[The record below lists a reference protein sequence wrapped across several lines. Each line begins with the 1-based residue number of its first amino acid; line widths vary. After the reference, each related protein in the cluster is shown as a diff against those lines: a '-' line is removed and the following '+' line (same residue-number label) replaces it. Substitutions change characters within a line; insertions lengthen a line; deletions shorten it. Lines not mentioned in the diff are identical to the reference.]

1 MKLSLNPNTTTFSTL
16 LLLFLVTARGVLS
29 VPHPQDGYTSGEPV
43 TQDEAES
50 TIQDEFNAE
59 VSGQAQYESLPEP
72 VPLTPEEEAALNAAA
87 TAPAGNASVTTTTN
101 TTLTDA
107 ELEEILNG
115 ATGTV
120 APLPETSD
128 PCGPKVQD
136 GTQFNTCTRN
146 PDGTTN
152 VDGSPYVH
160 YTEEPA
166 YYGVQC
172 LPAAPG
178 VTQKLDLEQCE
189 FSRLCNAT
197 QKEEYSRDE
206 WHWDE
211 YGGEGCAV
219 GIYIPGGADVTEVA
233 MKPDRT
239 RCEYAIFRTMGLY
252 CEGGGEIAA
261 VNVQTL
267 PAGDAPGEAANP
279 GYPRYIIAP
288 QIL

>member
-1 MKLSLNPNTTTFSTL
+1 MKLSLNPNTTTSTLSTL
-16 LLLFLVTARGVLS
+16 LLLLVAARDVLS
-29 VPHPQDGYTSGEPV
+29 VPRPQDEFSSAEPV
-43 TQDEAES
+43 SQDEAES
-50 TIQDEFNAE
+50 AIQDEFNAE

-72 VPLTPEEEAALNAAA
+72 VPLTPEEEAALNAEATAA
-87 TAPAGNASVTTTTN
+87 TGNSSATTTN

-120 APLPETSD
+120 AELPRTSD
-128 PCGPKVQD
+128 PCGPDVQD
-136 GTQFNTCTRN
+136 GTEFNTCTRN
-146 PDGTTN
+146 PDGTAN

-160 YTEEPA
+160 YSEEPA

-172 LPAAPG
+172 LPAAPN
-178 VTQKLDLEQCE
+178 VAQKLNLKQCE
-189 FSRLCNAT
+189 FSKLCNAT
-197 QKEEYSRDE
+197 QNAEYSRDE

-219 GIYIPGGADVTEVA
+219 GIYIPGGPGVADVA
-233 MKPDRT
+233 DKT
-239 RCEYAIFRTMGLY
+239 RCRDAIFGTMGLY
-252 CEGGGEIAA
+252 CDGGGEIAA
-261 VNVQTL
+261 VNVKTL
-267 PAGDAPGEAANP
+267 PAGDAPGEPANP